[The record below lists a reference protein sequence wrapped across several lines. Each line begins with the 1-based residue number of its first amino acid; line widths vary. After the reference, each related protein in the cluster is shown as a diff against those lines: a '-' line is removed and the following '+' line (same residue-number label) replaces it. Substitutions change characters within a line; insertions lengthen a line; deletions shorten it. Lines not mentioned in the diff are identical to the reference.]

1 MFFYKLLRRPNPK
14 QRATRRIKR
23 IKMKQTT
30 FINDKHFFFIDFV
43 QHLFTSGL
51 FFKDDKIILK
61 F

>member
-51 FFKDDKIILK
+51 YLK
-61 F
+61 MIK